1 MVGDQNHSEE
11 HLLGAREEEAKT
23 SGEEQWR
30 RVGMSGSLR
39 RSEEMTQ
46 SNSYSPRG
54 SALPFECQRGRLQLK
69 PPRMKRFLEEGEKEL
84 VMPFVG
90 KKRIGGA

>member
-1 MVGDQNHSEE
+1 MEKSRYVRVIEE
-11 HLLGAREEEAKT
+11 V
-23 SGEEQWR
+23 R
-30 RVGMSGSLR
+30 RDDP
-39 RSEEMTQ
+39 
-46 SNSYSPRG
+46 SNTYSPRG

-69 PPRMKRFLEEGEKEL
+69 SPRMKRFLEGEKEL